1 MGLLSAEYTYFEI
14 YGMFCIEHSNG
25 GLAFYV
31 EVGCT
36 VMGHIP
42 QPELLDSLKT
52 RLCELENL
60 RLLSPDDL
68 QIVSERRR
76 LRQQIDELERLEL
89 APPQVPAA

>member
-1 MGLLSAEYTYFEI
+1 MTLVNRVENLPK
-14 YGMFCIEHSNG
+14 YGMFCIEHSSG

-52 RLCELENL
+52 RLRELENL
-60 RLLSPDDL
+60 RLSQPG
-68 QIVSERRR
+68 
-76 LRQQIDELERLEL
+76 
-89 APPQVPAA
+89 

>member
-1 MGLLSAEYTYFEI
+1 MTLVNRVENLPK
-14 YGMFCIEHSNG
+14 YGMFCIEHSSG
-25 GLAFYV
+25 GLALYV
-31 EVGCT
+31 EVGCA
-36 VMGHIP
+36 VIGHVP

-76 LRQQIDELERLEL
+76 LRQQINELERQEL